1 MSANL
6 WQARAIGR
14 VNTWLLRF
22 LPREVPE
29 GDDLRRGLV
38 TAAVACLFLVVAP
51 LYALGGLVFE
61 QPPLAYYGLALMTL
75 VGCSTALVLLK
86 TGRIRG
92 AGWLLLVIGTI
103 ATGFTVMREGATSQ
117 AAGNMVLPLVM
128 AVLLVGWRGA
138 LVVGVPSVAFIL
150 TMGLLQRAGVFHPS
164 PMAHPM
170 GMFAIIQVSAV
181 MVMLVV
187 FDGVRLG
194 LIKVQRTLEDQLAR
208 SGRLEAIGR
217 VAGGVAHDFN
227 NLLTVI
233 LANASLLAE
242 TPPPPPADTSVDEIR
257 AAAKRG
263 AQLTKQLLAF
273 SRRQKLEPRAF
284 DLAALVTE
292 ERTMLARLIPEN
304 IAIEVARPDGPVWV
318 HADPGQISQVVLN
331 LLVNARD
338 AMPAGGQL
346 RLSVTDGP
354 EGFATMEVRDS
365 GLGMDTPTL
374 ERAFEPFFTTKGAVG
389 TGLGLATVH
398 GIVTQSG
405 GQVRV
410 RSGAD
415 GTIFE
420 VTLPAASPPA
430 HPLRS
435 GSSDEIPRG
444 HRHAILLVEDDA
456 AVRTATARVLQ
467 SLGHQVAA
475 HGDIES
481 ALAAWRNAPSAFDL
495 ILSDV
500 VMPGGGGPE
509 LLRALPA
516 EHDVRVMFMSGYTN
530 DALKD
535 PELARVPFLPK
546 PFTERELARKLGE
559 VLAGVA
565 PRPPLRD
572 TPSRPQ
578 ATSAGARD

>member
-1 MSANL
+1 MVMP
-6 WQARAIGR
+6 I
-14 VNTWLLRF
+14 VM
-22 LPREVPE
+22 
-29 GDDLRRGLV
+29 
-38 TAAVACLFLVVAP
+38 AA
-51 LYALGGLVFE
+51 
-61 QPPLAYYGLALMTL
+61 
-75 VGCSTALVLLK
+75 
-86 TGRIRG
+86 
-92 AGWLLLVIGTI
+92 LLL
-103 ATGFTVMREGATSQ
+103 
-117 AAGNMVLPLVM
+117 
-128 AVLLVGWRGA
+128 GWRGA
-138 LVVGVPSVAFIL
+138 LAVGVPSVAFIV
-150 TMGLLQRAGVFHPS
+150 TMSSLENAGVFHPS
-164 PMAHPM
+164 PIPHPL
-170 GMFAIIQVSAV
+170 GIFSIVQVSAV

-187 FDGVRLG
+187 FDSVRVG
-194 LIKVQRTLEDQLAR
+194 LVRAQRGLEDQLAR
-208 SGRLEAIGR
+208 SGRLEAVGR

-242 TPPPPPADTSVDEIR
+242 SPPTSPSDTSVDEIR

-304 IAIEVARPDGPVWV
+304 IAIEVSRPGSPVWV

-331 LLVNARD
+331 LVVNARD
-338 AMPAGGQL
+338 AMPAGG
-346 RLSVTDGP
+346 RLQITVGAGT
-354 EGFATMEVRDS
+354 EGFATLEVRDT

-410 RSGAD
+410 RSGSD
-415 GTIFE
+415 GTVFE
-420 VTLPAASPPA
+420 VLLPVASAPT
-430 HPLRS
+430 HPQRS

-444 HRHAILLVEDDA
+444 HRHAILLVEDDG
-456 AVRTATARVLQ
+456 AVRAATARVLQ
-467 SLGHQVAA
+467 KLGHEVAA
-475 HGDIES
+475 HGDIAS
-481 ALAAWRNAPSAFDL
+481 ALGAWKAAPNAFDL

-516 EHDVRVMFMSGYTN
+516 NHAVRVMFMSGYTN

-535 PELARVPFLPK
+535 AELACVPFIPK
-546 PFTERELARKLGE
+546 PFTERELARKLAE

-565 PRPPLRD
+565 PRG
-572 TPSRPQ
+572 
-578 ATSAGARD
+578 ASAQPAPARD

>member
-1 MSANL
+1 MSAKL
-6 WQARAIGR
+6 WQARAIGPANR
-14 VNTWLLRF
+14 WLLRF
-22 LPREVPE
+22 LPKELPE

-38 TAAVACLFLVVAP
+38 TAAVACLFLAIAP
-51 LYALGGLVFE
+51 LYTLMGVVFE
-61 QPPLAYYGLALMTL
+61 NPPLAYHGLALLTL
-75 VGCSTALVLLK
+75 AGCASALVLLK
-86 TGRIRG
+86 KGRIKT
-92 AGWLLLVIGTI
+92 ACWLLMIVGTF
-103 ATGFTVMREGATSQ
+103 ATAYTALREGASGQ
-117 AAGNMVLPLVM
+117 AAGNMVLPIVM
-128 AVLLVGWRGA
+128 AALMLGWRGA
-138 LVVGVPSVAFIL
+138 LAIGAPSLIFIA
-150 TMGLLQRAGVFHPS
+150 TMSALEQRGLFHPQ
-164 PMAHPM
+164 PLPHPL
-170 GMFAIIQVSAV
+170 GVFAIIQVSAV

-187 FDGVRLG
+187 FDNVRTG
-194 LIKVQRTLEDQLAR
+194 LVRAQRALEDQLVR

-242 TPPPPPADTSVDEIR
+242 SPAATPGDTSVDEIR

-284 DLAALVTE
+284 DLAALAAE
-292 ERTMLARLIPEN
+292 ERTLLSRLIPEN
-304 IAIEVARPDGPVWV
+304 IAIETSRPGGAVWV

-331 LLVNARD
+331 LVVNARD
-338 AMPAGGQL
+338 AMPAGG
-346 RLSVTDGP
+346 RLYIGVSEGP
-354 EGFATMEVRDS
+354 TGFATLEVRDT
-365 GLGMDTPTL
+365 GTGMDTPTL

-398 GIVTQSG
+398 GIVTQSN

-410 RSGAD
+410 RSGDA
-415 GTIFE
+415 GTTFE
-420 VTLPAASPPA
+420 VLLPAATPPL
-430 HPLRS
+430 HPARS

-444 HRHAILLVEDDA
+444 GRHSILLVEDDG

-467 SLGHQVAA
+467 SLGHEVAA
-475 HGDIES
+475 HADIAS
-481 ALAAWRNAPSAFDL
+481 ALAAWRATPDAFDL

-509 LLRALPA
+509 LLRELPSA
-516 EHDVRVMFMSGYTN
+516 RDVRVMFMSGYTN

-535 PELARVPFLPK
+535 PELACVPFIPK
-546 PFTERELARKLGE
+546 PFTERELARKLAE

-565 PRPPLRD
+565 PRERP
-572 TPSRPQ
+572 TPRN
-578 ATSAGARD
+578 